1 MLEDLAKVAQEYG
14 LKIHEGKTKALC
26 NVQKGVSLGRL
37 RFRNEGIKILCFEE
51 ADNYLGREVSFGD
64 CQAREIENRLA
75 AGWAAFAEHRDEL
88 FGKHYSLK
96 ARMKLFDAL
105 VSPSVLC
112 GCAAWTLTTST

>member
-51 ADNYLGREVSFGD
+51 ADNCLGREVSFGEIVR
-64 CQAREIENRLA
+64 REKSKIDSLLVGQLLPNIATNCVENII
-75 AGWAAFAEHRDEL
+75 
-88 FGKHYSLK
+88 
-96 ARMKLFDAL
+96 
-105 VSPSVLC
+105 P
-112 GCAAWTLTTST
+112 

>member
-37 RFRNEGIKILCFEE
+37 RFRNEGIKISSFAE
-51 ADNYLGREVSFGD
+51 AENYLSRKVSFGEF
-64 CQAREIENRLA
+64 QASEIENRLA
-75 AGWAAFAEHRDEL
+75 AGWAAFAEHRDKL
-88 FGKHYSLK
+88 CGKRYALK
-96 ARMKLFDAL
+96 ARMKLFDAM
-105 VSPSVLC
+105 VSLGILY